1 MKILFLMKPYDGMNY
16 TKDTSYILM
25 KGAVERGHSV
35 YYLPQGN
42 ITLKGTEALFD
53 VEELAVEEPLKKK
66 QDITLHSNDIDAIFV
81 RTDPPFDAQYIM
93 DTLLLDRLPKHIKV
107 VNSGHGI
114 RDVNEKIF
122 ATQFTDITPTTLISS
137 QRLHLTEFLQEH
149 GTCIL
154 KPTDGFGGAGI
165 FKVSPDSD
173 NLSVILE
180 TLTENFSREIIA
192 QAYVPAAEKG
202 DKRILLLNGEPLGAV
217 LRVHKKG
224 EHRNNFFAGGT
235 EEPTT
240 ITEHDLKIVERIK
253 PYLIERGLFFVGIDI
268 IGDSLIEIN
277 VTSPTCLQ
285 EMNRLYSKGLHQEVI
300 EALENL

>member
-1 MKILFLMKPYDGMNY
+1 
-16 TKDTSYILM
+16 
-25 KGAVERGHSV
+25 
-35 YYLPQGN
+35 
-42 ITLKGTEALFD
+42 
-53 VEELAVEEPLKKK
+53 
-66 QDITLHSNDIDAIFV
+66 
-81 RTDPPFDAQYIM
+81 
-93 DTLLLDRLPKHIKV
+93 
-107 VNSGHGI
+107 
-114 RDVNEKIF
+114 
-122 ATQFTDITPTTLISS
+122 
-137 QRLHLTEFLQEH
+137 
-149 GTCIL
+149 
-154 KPTDGFGGAGI
+154 
-165 FKVSPDSD
+165 VSPDSD